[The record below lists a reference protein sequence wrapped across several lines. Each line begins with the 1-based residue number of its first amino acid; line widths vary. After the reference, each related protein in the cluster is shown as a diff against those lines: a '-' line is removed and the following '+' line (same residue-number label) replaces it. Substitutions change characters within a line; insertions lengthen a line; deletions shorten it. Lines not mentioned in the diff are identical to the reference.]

1 MKQIAS
7 LQTILL
13 LIFFVAFISGCKK
26 DDPQPLQA
34 EVKAKLLAGDAG
46 SSKSWKLVTLT
57 EKKGSG
63 PEQTQPLFG
72 CWSDNIYKFS
82 NNAAQDYEESE
93 GAAKCTTTDA
103 AIVEKGTWAFTLD
116 GTKLTILGTTS
127 FDSGTSSFP
136 FSVYFPYPAE
146 VIELSESILKTKM
159 TYTSGGVT
167 IVDTFTFNNIYGLS
181 LKRIYRLFKENDIIF
196 LIKHFFKF

>member
-13 LIFFVAFISGCKK
+13 LIFFVVFISGCKK

-34 EVKAKLLAGDAG
+34 EVQAKLLAGDPG

-57 EKKGSG
+57 EKKGTG
-63 PEQTQPLFG
+63 ADQPQSLPG
-72 CWSDNIYKFS
+72 CWIDNIYKFS

-93 GAAKCTTTDA
+93 GATKCTTTDA
-103 AIVEKGTWAFTLD
+103 NIVEKGTWTFTLD

-127 FDSGTSSFP
+127 FGSGTNSFP

-146 VIELSESILKTKM
+146 VVELSESILKIRM
-159 TYTSGGVT
+159 SYTFDGIST
-167 IVDTFTFNNIYGLS
+167 INNFTFNKN
-181 LKRIYRLFKENDIIF
+181 
-196 LIKHFFKF
+196 

>member
-1 MKQIAS
+1 MKHLGS
-7 LQTILL
+7 RLILL
-13 LIFFVAFISGCKK
+13 LAIIGCGLFSGCKEN
-26 DDPQPLQA
+26 DPVPLEA
-34 EVKAKLLAGDAG
+34 EVKAKLLAGESG
-46 SSKSWKLVTLT
+46 SSKSWKLVTLS
-57 EKKGSG
+57 EKEGSG
-63 PEQTQPLFG
+63 ADQIQTLPP
-72 CWSDNIYKFS
+72 WWVDNIYKFS

-167 IVDTFTFNNIYGLS
+167 IVDTFTFNKN
-181 LKRIYRLFKENDIIF
+181 
-196 LIKHFFKF
+196 